1 MKYNIEIL
9 IKSILAGIMIGIG
22 GTIYLSLDDKI
33 VGSILFAIGLF
44 IIVVYS
50 FNLYTG
56 KIGYLINNFNKKYIR
71 ELIITLIGN
80 FIGTFFVGFIL
91 KYTRIYT
98 MISEKA
104 KTLADIKLN
113 DTLIS
118 ILILSF
124 FCGILMYLAV
134 NTYKEVKDIGKYL
147 AVFLGVIV
155 FILCGFEH
163 CIANMYYFSV
173 SSTWSLNTL
182 LYLLVMILGNSL
194 GGILIP
200 LCNKVIKKGGRN
212 LVFLLIFLFNI
223 FNIFYNYVKIYLF
236 FKYI

>member
-22 GTIYLSLDDKI
+22 GTIYLSLDNKI

-44 IIVVYS
+44 IIVVYG

-91 KYTRIYT
+91 RYTRTYN

-200 LCNKVIKKGGRN
+200 LCNKVIKKG
-212 LVFLLIFLFNI
+212 
-223 FNIFYNYVKIYLF
+223 
-236 FKYI
+236 

>member
-22 GTIYLSLDDKI
+22 GTIYLSLDNKI

-44 IIVVYS
+44 VIVVYS

-91 KYTRIYT
+91 KYTRIYN

-163 CIANMYYFSV
+163 CIANMYYFTV

-200 LCNKVIKKGGRN
+200 LCNKVIKKG
-212 LVFLLIFLFNI
+212 VET
-223 FNIFYNYVKIYLF
+223 
-236 FKYI
+236 

>member
-22 GTIYLSLDDKI
+22 GTIYLSLDNKI

-80 FIGTFFVGFIL
+80 FIGTFFVGFVL
-91 KYTRIYT
+91 RYTRIYT
-98 MISEKA
+98 SISDKA
-104 KTLADIKLN
+104 KGLVDIKLN
-113 DTLIS
+113 YTLIS

-200 LCNKVIKKGGRN
+200 LCNKVIKKG
-212 LVFLLIFLFNI
+212 
-223 FNIFYNYVKIYLF
+223 
-236 FKYI
+236 

>member
-1 MKYNIEIL
+1 MR
-9 IKSILAGIMIGIG
+9 AGIIPFYVAYI
-22 GTIYLSLDDKI
+22 
-33 VGSILFAIGLF
+33 FANRRED
-44 IIVVYS
+44 IIVY
-50 FNLYTG
+50 FA
-56 KIGYLINNFNKKYIR
+56 NKEIQLDADIVVNMCEQADDYAIYISKEDLQKEKYIR

-182 LYLLVMILGNSL
+182 LYLLIMILGNSL

-200 LCNKVIKKGGRN
+200 LCNKVIKKG
-212 LVFLLIFLFNI
+212 
-223 FNIFYNYVKIYLF
+223 
-236 FKYI
+236 

>member
-22 GTIYLSLDDKI
+22 GTIYLSLDNKI

-91 KYTRIYT
+91 KYTRIYN

-182 LYLLVMILGNSL
+182 LYLLVMILGLSL
-194 GGILIP
+194 IHI
-200 LCNKVIKKGGRN
+200 
-212 LVFLLIFLFNI
+212 
-223 FNIFYNYVKIYLF
+223 
-236 FKYI
+236 

>member
-22 GTIYLSLDDKI
+22 GTIYLSLDNKI

-91 KYTRIYT
+91 RYTRIYN

-155 FILCGFEH
+155 FILCEFEH

-200 LCNKVIKKGGRN
+200 LCNKVIKKG
-212 LVFLLIFLFNI
+212 
-223 FNIFYNYVKIYLF
+223 
-236 FKYI
+236 

>member
-9 IKSILAGIMIGIG
+9 IKSFLAGIMIGIG
-22 GTIYLSLDDKI
+22 GTIYLSLDNKI

-80 FIGTFFVGFIL
+80 FIGAFFVGFIL

-118 ILILSF
+118 ILILSL

-134 NTYKEVKDIGKYL
+134 NTYKEVKDTGKYL

-200 LCNKVIKKGGRN
+200 LCNKVIKKG
-212 LVFLLIFLFNI
+212 
-223 FNIFYNYVKIYLF
+223 
-236 FKYI
+236 

>member
-1 MKYNIEIL
+1 MKRKLKIESSDYMKYNIEIL
-9 IKSILAGIMIGIG
+9 IKSILAGITIGIG

-56 KIGYLINNFNKKYIR
+56 KIGYLINNFSKKYIR

-80 FIGTFFVGFIL
+80 FIGTLFVGFIL

-200 LCNKVIKKGGRN
+200 LCNKVIKKG
-212 LVFLLIFLFNI
+212 VET
-223 FNIFYNYVKIYLF
+223 
-236 FKYI
+236 

>member
-22 GTIYLSLDDKI
+22 GTIYLSLDNKI

-91 KYTRIYT
+91 KYTRIYN

-134 NTYKEVKDIGKYL
+134 NTYKEAKDIGKYL

-182 LYLLVMILGNSL
+182 LYLLVGNSL

-200 LCNKVIKKGGRN
+200 LCNKVIKKG
-212 LVFLLIFLFNI
+212 
-223 FNIFYNYVKIYLF
+223 
-236 FKYI
+236 

>member
-1 MKYNIEIL
+1 MKIL
-9 IKSILAGIMIGIG
+9 VINGPNLNMLGAREKEVYGERTLADINAEVAAFAAAQGMDTAFFQSNCEGELCEAVQQSVSRYKADGIV
-22 GTIYLSLDDKI
+22 LNAD
-33 VGSILFAIGLF
+33 
-44 IIVVYS
+44 
-50 FNLYTG
+50 
-56 KIGYLINNFNKKYIR
+56 
-71 ELIITLIGN
+71 
-80 FIGTFFVGFIL
+80 
-91 KYTRIYT
+91 TRIYT

-200 LCNKVIKKGGRN
+200 LCNKVIKKG
-212 LVFLLIFLFNI
+212 
-223 FNIFYNYVKIYLF
+223 
-236 FKYI
+236 

>member
-22 GTIYLSLDDKI
+22 GTIYLSLDNKI

-56 KIGYLINNFNKKYIR
+56 KMGYLINNFNKKYIR

-80 FIGTFFVGFIL
+80 FIGTFFVGFVL
-91 KYTRIYT
+91 RYTRIYT
-98 MISEKA
+98 SISDKA
-104 KTLADIKLN
+104 KGLVDIKLN

-182 LYLLVMILGNSL
+182 LYLLVTKQ
-194 GGILIP
+194 
-200 LCNKVIKKGGRN
+200 CYNKKVLQNCKQAI
-212 LVFLLIFLFNI
+212 
-223 FNIFYNYVKIYLF
+223 
-236 FKYI
+236 

>member
-1 MKYNIEIL
+1 MNIVNYMKRKLKIESSDYMKYNIEIL

-22 GTIYLSLDDKI
+22 GTIYLSLDNKT

-71 ELIITLIGN
+71 ELIITLTGN

-91 KYTRIYT
+91 RYTRIYN

-200 LCNKVIKKGGRN
+200 LCNKVIKKG
-212 LVFLLIFLFNI
+212 
-223 FNIFYNYVKIYLF
+223 
-236 FKYI
+236 

>member
-1 MKYNIEIL
+1 MKRKLKIESSDYMKHNIEIL

-80 FIGTFFVGFIL
+80 FIGTLFVGFIL

-200 LCNKVIKKGGRN
+200 LCNKVIKKG
-212 LVFLLIFLFNI
+212 
-223 FNIFYNYVKIYLF
+223 
-236 FKYI
+236 

>member
-22 GTIYLSLDDKI
+22 GTIYLSLDNKI

-80 FIGTFFVGFIL
+80 FIGTFFVGFVLRYI
-91 KYTRIYT
+91 RIYT
-98 MISEKA
+98 SISDKA
-104 KTLADIKLN
+104 KGLVDIKLN

-200 LCNKVIKKGGRN
+200 LCNKVIKKG
-212 LVFLLIFLFNI
+212 
-223 FNIFYNYVKIYLF
+223 
-236 FKYI
+236 

>member
-1 MKYNIEIL
+1 MKRKLKIESSDYMKYNIEIL

-22 GTIYLSLDDKI
+22 GTIYLSLDNKT

-71 ELIITLIGN
+71 ELIITLTGN

-91 KYTRIYT
+91 RYTRIYN

-200 LCNKVIKKGGRN
+200 LCNKVIKKG
-212 LVFLLIFLFNI
+212 
-223 FNIFYNYVKIYLF
+223 
-236 FKYI
+236 

>member
-22 GTIYLSLDDKI
+22 GTIYLSLDNKI

-80 FIGTFFVGFIL
+80 FIGTFFVGFVL
-91 KYTRIYT
+91 RYTRIYT
-98 MISEKA
+98 SISDKA
-104 KTLADIKLN
+104 KGLVDIKLN

-173 SSTWSLNTL
+173 SYTWSLNTL

-200 LCNKVIKKGGRN
+200 LCNKVIKKG
-212 LVFLLIFLFNI
+212 
-223 FNIFYNYVKIYLF
+223 
-236 FKYI
+236 

>member
-22 GTIYLSLDDKI
+22 GTIYLSLDNKI

-50 FNLYTG
+50 FNLYTS

-98 MISEKA
+98 MI
-104 KTLADIKLN
+104 
-113 DTLIS
+113 
-118 ILILSF
+118 
-124 FCGILMYLAV
+124 
-134 NTYKEVKDIGKYL
+134 
-147 AVFLGVIV
+147 
-155 FILCGFEH
+155 
-163 CIANMYYFSV
+163 
-173 SSTWSLNTL
+173 
-182 LYLLVMILGNSL
+182 
-194 GGILIP
+194 
-200 LCNKVIKKGGRN
+200 RN
-212 LVFLLIFLFNI
+212 
-223 FNIFYNYVKIYLF
+223 
-236 FKYI
+236 

>member
-22 GTIYLSLDDKI
+22 GTIYLSLDNKI
-33 VGSILFAIGLF
+33 VGSILVAIVLF

-91 KYTRIYT
+91 KYTRIYN

-200 LCNKVIKKGGRN
+200 LCNKVIKKG
-212 LVFLLIFLFNI
+212 VEA
-223 FNIFYNYVKIYLF
+223 
-236 FKYI
+236 

>member
-22 GTIYLSLDDKI
+22 GTIYLSLDNKI

-80 FIGTFFVGFIL
+80 LIGTFFVGFIL

-182 LYLLVMILGNSL
+182 VMILGNSL

-200 LCNKVIKKGGRN
+200 LCNKVIKKG
-212 LVFLLIFLFNI
+212 
-223 FNIFYNYVKIYLF
+223 
-236 FKYI
+236 

>member
-22 GTIYLSLDDKI
+22 GTIYLSLDNKI

-56 KIGYLINNFNKKYIR
+56 KMGYLINNFNKKYIR
-71 ELIITLIGN
+71 ELIITLIDN
-80 FIGTFFVGFIL
+80 FIGTFFVGFVL
-91 KYTRIYT
+91 RYTRIYT
-98 MISEKA
+98 SISDKA
-104 KTLADIKLN
+104 KGLVDIKLN

-200 LCNKVIKKGGRN
+200 LCNKVIKKG
-212 LVFLLIFLFNI
+212 
-223 FNIFYNYVKIYLF
+223 
-236 FKYI
+236 

>member
-22 GTIYLSLDDKI
+22 GTIYLSLDNKI

-80 FIGTFFVGFIL
+80 FIGTFFVGFVL
-91 KYTRIYT
+91 RYTRIYT
-98 MISEKA
+98 SISDKA
-104 KTLADIKLN
+104 KGLVDIKLN

-124 FCGILMYLAV
+124 FCV
-134 NTYKEVKDIGKYL
+134 WNTY
-147 AVFLGVIV
+147 
-155 FILCGFEH
+155 
-163 CIANMYYFSV
+163 V
-173 SSTWSLNTL
+173 SSS
-182 LYLLVMILGNSL
+182 
-194 GGILIP
+194 
-200 LCNKVIKKGGRN
+200 
-212 LVFLLIFLFNI
+212 
-223 FNIFYNYVKIYLF
+223 
-236 FKYI
+236 KYI